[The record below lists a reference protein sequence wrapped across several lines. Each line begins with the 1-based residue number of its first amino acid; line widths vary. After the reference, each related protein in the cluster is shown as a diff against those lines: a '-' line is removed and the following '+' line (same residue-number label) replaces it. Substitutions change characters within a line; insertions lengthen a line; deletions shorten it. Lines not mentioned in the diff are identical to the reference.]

1 MPNVSSSLVL
11 TVELAVLIVFT
22 LLVTLCGGV
31 TNKGVKVSKNDPVTL
46 KELAE
51 ARIDP
56 KMLSS
61 HKLLP
66 QVLAAEYSMV
76 ERKALFTL
84 LDAMQSYLKQNA
96 PITNRLHPR
105 PFQDVLVAYMTP
117 SEVVHPSDGKGEDV
131 KYFIGNS
138 SIHAAGKDYIVYAGG
153 INGVPTFENYMASLG
168 STVHG
173 FDCTDSNRPTYKFEF
188 HPWCIGVR
196 QISKDT
202 DRVDGTYAAMVG
214 GNKGPEFYTFA
225 QIKRRLGHKKVDL
238 FKFDIE
244 GFEWDL
250 LYSEIVNGEEVD
262 LPEQLLFELHTE
274 GASATYVPPTLVRLH
289 RHHQVNVLFYRLWK
303 KGYRVIHKE
312 GNVGDRHCM
321 EFSLIRLH

>member
-1 MPNVSSSLVL
+1 MRLPQSTGQLASTLLV
-11 TVELAVLIVFT
+11 VLIVVALLAGT
-22 LLVTLCGGV
+22 LLDAL
-31 TNKGVKVSKNDPVTL
+31 KISKDDPVTL
-46 KELAE
+46 DELAK
-51 ARIDP
+51 ARTDP
-56 KMLSS
+56 SMLRA
-61 HKLLP
+61 HKNLP
-66 QVLAAEYSMV
+66 DILAAEYSLI
-76 ERKALFTL
+76 EKKALSTL
-84 LDAMQSYLKQNA
+84 LDAMELYLKENE
-96 PITNRLHPR
+96 PVTTWVHPR
-105 PFQDVLVAYMTP
+105 PFQDVLVAYLTP

-173 FDCTDSNRPTYKFEF
+173 FDCTDSNRSTYKFAF

-196 QISKDT
+196 QISNDT
-202 DRVDGTYAAMVG
+202 DRRQGTYAAMIG
-214 GNKGPEFYTFA
+214 GNNGPEFYTFA
-225 QIKRRLGHKKVDL
+225 QIKSKLGHRKVDL

-244 GFEWDL
+244 GFEWEL
-250 LYSEIVNGEEVD
+250 LYSEIVNGNEED

-274 GASATYVPPTLVRLH
+274 GASAFFVPPTLVRLY

-321 EFSLIRLH
+321 EFSLIRFR